1 MVKNLSSKDGQN
13 LFDSAKKSTAGA
25 RKAASKRAIQETAE
39 GTGDWIGNKIEDK
52 ITNVSQKSSTRS
64 QNNETKADR
73 ASPNDVPRKR
83 CVSQEERQQIIDEL
97 RLV

>member
-13 LFDSAKKSTAGA
+13 LFDSARKSTAGA

-52 ITNVSQKSSTRS
+52 ITNVSQKSSIRS

-73 ASPNDVPRKR
+73 ASPNDVPRK
-83 CVSQEERQQIIDEL
+83 DAYL
-97 RLV
+97 KKKGNKLLMN